1 MCRCAGARP
10 ENAGALACATRDPCC
25 PGLVWEAGHLPRKRQ
40 ALPSPCPAQ
49 SVLAHLGPASRPRR
63 DVPTLPPG
71 GRHPS
76 TGKFPYL
83 VQGTQVVSPASAL
96 SHTGTATPELSGR
109 IRETR
114 TRAGSIRTLCPN
126 KDESPGER
134 RPAGQG
140 CHSPGR
146 PPLLP
151 AIQAP
156 GHCPACLQGWGRAG
170 AGRPQAE
177 LRWAAGLVSGQV
189 S

>member
-25 PGLVWEAGHLPRKRQ
+25 PGLVWEAGHLPRKRR

-126 KDESPGER
+126 KDEPPGER

-146 PPLLP
+146 PPPP
-151 AIQAP
+151 APPPSRRRGSARL
-156 GHCPACLQGWGRAG
+156 ACRAG
-170 AGRPQAE
+170 AGLGQGVHRP
-177 LRWAAGLVSGQV
+177 S
-189 S
+189 